1 MPGLEVIIPIAV
13 LSGVLC
19 VDFRTSIGLMISQP
33 ICGGLLVGLI
43 LAEPVR
49 GLLAGALI
57 QIMFLGNIFVRGK
70 RVLDLPV
77 AGVTASSL
85 FVLADLELAGDLS
98 AAGTAMILALIVGL
112 MAGWLGHFVYG
123 TLHVKLSGL
132 VEKVVDQAEKGRVW
146 YVSLLNVS
154 LLGFH
159 FVYGFVVL
167 ALILPLAY
175 RLIIYTLMFPWA
187 RTGSVDLLYVFIPFI
202 GIGSL
207 VRSQILK
214 TQTFWFVS
222 GLIVGGVVLFL
233 T

>member
-1 MPGLEVIIPIAV
+1 MPGLEVIIPVAV
-13 LSGVLC
+13 LSGLLC

-33 ICGGLLVGLI
+33 ICGGLLTGLI
-43 LAEPVR
+43 LGEPVK

-57 QIMFLGNIFVRGK
+57 QIMFLGNISVRGK

-77 AGVTASSL
+77 AGVTAGSL
-85 FVLADLELAGDLS
+85 FILADLELAGDLS
-98 AAGTAMILALIVGL
+98 AAGTAMILSLIVGL
-112 MAGWLGHFVYG
+112 MAGWLGYFVYG
-123 TLHVKLSGL
+123 WLSVRLSGV
-132 VEKVVDQAEKGRVW
+132 VEKVAAQAERGQVW
-146 YVSLLNVS
+146 YVSLLNIS

-175 RLIIYTLMFPWA
+175 RIIIYSLTFSWA
-187 RTGSVDLLYVFIPFI
+187 RMGSVDLLYVFIPFI

-214 TQTFWFVS
+214 TQAFWFIS

-233 T
+233 N